1 MQALKPHRR
10 LGLAQKS
17 KSLAQ
22 MNKSPTVGKV
32 TKKRSALP
40 VNAEWEGPN

>member
-1 MQALKPHRR
+1 MAP
-10 LGLAQKS
+10 AN